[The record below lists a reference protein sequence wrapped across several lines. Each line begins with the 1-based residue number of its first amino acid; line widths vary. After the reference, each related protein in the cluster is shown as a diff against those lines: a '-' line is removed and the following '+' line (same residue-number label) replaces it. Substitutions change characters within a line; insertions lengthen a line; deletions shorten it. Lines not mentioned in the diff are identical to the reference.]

1 MRNQWTVVSVRTI
14 QYNLPL
20 CSEKVNLE
28 QRIEAAK
35 ENAIEPARRL
45 LQASQQEVTTMWT
58 WEMPEQMQK
67 TGRISE
73 VLFSYVFHFSTSHWV
88 FP

>member
-1 MRNQWTVVSVRTI
+1 MRNQWTVVSVRTL

-20 CSEKVNLE
+20 CFEKVNLE
-28 QRIEAAK
+28 QRIESAK
-35 ENAIEPARRL
+35 ENVLEPAGRL
-45 LQASQQEVTTMWT
+45 LQASQQEVTIMWT

-73 VLFSYVFHFSTSHWV
+73 VFFPYAFHFSTSHWV